1 MTKARSK
8 EGLKSSKKA
17 IEKKHGM
24 RHVDQAHPDHKKELI
39 KLKRAKG
46 QIDGIMGMI
55 EENRYCPDILIQI
68 RAAKSALQSV
78 EHSILKTHLEHCVR
92 DVLHSKDNEAAHS
105 KIHELIK
112 MIGRHI

>member
-1 MTKARSK
+1 MSKARLKANSK
-8 EGLKSSKKA
+8 
-17 IEKKHGM
+17 IEKKHESHHG
-24 RHVDQAHPDHKKELI
+24 HPDHSKELI

-46 QIDGIMGMI
+46 QIEGIMGMI

-78 EHSILKTHLEHCVR
+78 EHSILKTHLGHCVHN
-92 DVLHSKDNEAAHS
+92 VLETQNKDEANI
-105 KIHELIK
+105 KIHELIE

>member
-1 MTKARSK
+1 M
-8 EGLKSSKKA
+8 KKK
-17 IEKKHGM
+17 IGTITKKHPS
-24 RHVDQAHPDHKKELI
+24 HSKELI
-39 KLKRAKG
+39 KLKRASG

-78 EHSILKTHLEHCVR
+78 EHSILKTHLEHCVH
-92 DVLHSKDNEAAHS
+92 DVLQSKDKEKTET
-105 KIHELIK
+105 KIHELIE

>member
-1 MTKARSK
+1 MKKTKTLTKTS
-8 EGLKSSKKA
+8 
-17 IEKKHGM
+17 IENKH
-24 RHVDQAHPDHKKELI
+24 HQHQHPDHSKELI

-55 EENRYCPDILIQI
+55 EDNRYCPDILIQI

-78 EHSILKTHLEHCVR
+78 EHSILKTHLEHCVH
-92 DVLHSKDNEAAHS
+92 DVLHSKDNQETQE
-105 KIHELIK
+105 KIHELIE

>member
-1 MTKARSK
+1 MKITKKITKKITTKAI
-8 EGLKSSKKA
+8 G
-17 IEKKHGM
+17 KKHPN
-24 RHVDQAHPDHKKELI
+24 HSKELI
-39 KLKRAKG
+39 KLKRASG

-78 EHSILKTHLEHCVR
+78 EHSILKTHLEHCVH
-92 DVLHSKDNEAAHS
+92 DVLESKDKDKTEA
-105 KIHELIK
+105 KIHELIE

>member
-1 MTKARSK
+1 MTKGHGK
-8 EGLKSSKKA
+8 KIQEKTISKKHSSHN
-17 IEKKHGM
+17 KVH
-24 RHVDQAHPDHKKELI
+24 DHPDHTKELI

-46 QIDGIMGMI
+46 QIDGVIGMI

-78 EHSILKTHLEHCVR
+78 EHSILKTHLGHCVH
-92 DVLHSKDNEAAHS
+92 DVLQSKDVEAASS
-105 KIHELIK
+105 KIDELIE